1 MTPLLPLKEKPLTPA
16 EAADVLR
23 GLAEFV
29 ENYPATGVLLT
40 VDLAVATAKVPAPAK
55 RTKRPSTP

>member
-1 MTPLLPLKEKPLTPA
+1 MTVPLLPITQKGLTPA

-29 ENYPATGVLLT
+29 ENYPAAGVLLT
-40 VDLAVATAKVPAPAK
+40 VDLAVATTSAKPASKSP
-55 RTKRPSTP
+55 KRPAR

>member
-1 MTPLLPLKEKPLTPA
+1 MAFPLLPLHDKPLTPA

-29 ENYPATGVLLT
+29 ENYPAAGVLLT
-40 VDLAVATAKVPAPAK
+40 VDLAVATVKASAAPK
-55 RTKRPSTP
+55 RSRRS